1 MVQLK
6 ASISR
11 LFSAPTAQERVWCG
25 GNYKKKGVCKLE
37 TADFRVRVASVGCGM
52 GAAAGLLWGGEAASA
67 AGLKPPIQPHLRSG
81 DELAVQDLGVAFL
94 VEGVENHL
102 GVAL

>member
-1 MVQLK
+1 
-6 ASISR
+6 
-11 LFSAPTAQERVWCG
+11 
-25 GNYKKKGVCKLE
+25 
-37 TADFRVRVASVGCGM
+37 M

-67 AGLKPPIQPHLRSG
+67 AGLKPPIQPHLKPPIQPHLRSG

>member
-1 MVQLK
+1 
-6 ASISR
+6 
-11 LFSAPTAQERVWCG
+11 
-25 GNYKKKGVCKLE
+25 
-37 TADFRVRVASVGCGM
+37 M